1 MRWGTTPRRASTD
14 RGGVNIVVIGGA
26 GFIGSHLVDRLLAED
41 HSVDV
46 VDNLS
51 TGSLAN
57 LAEAR
62 TSGGALKFH
71 HLDAAT
77 KETDSSI
84 GARRPDVIYHLA
96 LLPRGQEDP
105 TAMGESFASTLA
117 VLEAARR
124 HAVTKVVVALPASVI
139 YGHPAANDLPIKEGE
154 PSQLVARGVRGVVA
168 RAIIDLL
175 VNYRDLHAI
184 EFAALAVADV
194 YGPRQRS
201 DGGVVAAFVDAART
215 GEAPTIRGSGRQT
228 RDLLYVDDAVD
239 ALVRA
244 SERGGGLVINIGTGV
259 QTPIAELW
267 AKIAS
272 SIDGAAALEPTIS
285 PAHPDELHRFAIA
298 AVRARIHLA
307 WSPWTDLDDGLARV
321 VSQ

>member
-1 MRWGTTPRRASTD
+1 M
-14 RGGVNIVVIGGA
+14 NIFVIGGA

-41 HSVDV
+41 HAVDV
-46 VDNLS
+46 IDNLS

-62 TSGGALKFH
+62 TSGGALKIH

-77 KETDSSI
+77 AETDSSI
-84 GARRPDVIYHLA
+84 GTRRPEVIYHLA
-96 LLPRGQEDP
+96 LLPRGQEHP
-105 TAMGESFASTLA
+105 TDMGQSFASTLA

-124 HAVTKVVVALPASVI
+124 HAVTKVVVALPASVM
-139 YGHPAANDLPIKEGE
+139 YGHPAANDLPLKEGE

-168 RAIIDLL
+168 RAIVDLL
-175 VNYRDLHAI
+175 VSYRDLHAI
-184 EFAALAVADV
+184 EFAVLATADV
-194 YGPRQRS
+194 YGPRQRP
-201 DGGVVAAFVDAART
+201 DGGVVAAFIDAART
-215 GEAPTIRGSGRQT
+215 GVAPTIHGSGRQT

-259 QTPIAELW
+259 QTPIIELW
-267 AKIAS
+267 AKVAALV
-272 SIDGAAALEPTIS
+272 DGAATLEPTMT
-285 PAHPDELHRFAIA
+285 PARHDELHRFAIA

-307 WSPWTDLDDGLARV
+307 WSPWTELDDGLARV
-321 VSQ
+321 VSS